1 MGPLR
6 VSYNIKR
13 KLGIQSLV
21 VMHCPHRHHESADF

>member
-1 MGPLR
+1 MGRLR

-21 VMHCPHRHHESADF
+21 VMHCPHHESADF